1 MGGMYVLWSL
11 FFTFFKIGFI
21 SFGGGYAMIPV
32 IQHEVET
39 HHWMTPDQFV
49 QAVGVAGMGP
59 GPIAANSAT
68 LVGFEVM
75 GLPGAVAAT
84 LGIVMP
90 SLLLVVV
97 LAAFF
102 YKIHDHAMVRAIFYG
117 LRPVVTALIVYA
129 AIRLWSSGTGIG
141 GLNWHTVATLLIT
154 GGALIG
160 IIKYR
165 LHPLAVIVVSGVLG
179 IVFFQ

>member
-1 MGGMYVLWSL
+1 MIWTL
-11 FFTFFKIGFI
+11 FITFFKIGLM

-39 HHWMTPDQFV
+39 HRWMTSEQFV

-75 GLPGAVAAT
+75 GFPGAVAAT
-84 LGIVMP
+84 LGMVLP
-90 SLLLVVV
+90 SLLVVVV

-102 YKIHDHAMVRAIFYG
+102 YKIHNHAWVRAAFYG

-129 AIRLWSSGTGIG
+129 AIRVWSSGSGIG
-141 GLNWHTVATLLIT
+141 GLNWHTVATLCIT
-154 GGALIG
+154 GGALVG
-160 IIKYR
+160 IMKYR
-165 LHPLAVIVVSGVLG
+165 LHPLTVIVLSGVLG